1 MVDKCAN
8 PECSEAFYF
17 GQGRLYFSPKRRLA
31 DKSAPV
37 NSHGVEHYWLCE
49 SCSKSI
55 TFGLRVG
62 SGVEITPRST
72 TYEGNRIESV
82 GRKSGAA

>member
-1 MVDKCAN
+1 MVEKCAN
-8 PECSEAFYF
+8 PECSKPFCY
-17 GQGRLYFSPKRRLA
+17 GLGRLYFSPKPLA
-31 DKSAPV
+31 DKSPPA
-37 NSHGVEHYWLCE
+37 NGHGVEHYWLCE